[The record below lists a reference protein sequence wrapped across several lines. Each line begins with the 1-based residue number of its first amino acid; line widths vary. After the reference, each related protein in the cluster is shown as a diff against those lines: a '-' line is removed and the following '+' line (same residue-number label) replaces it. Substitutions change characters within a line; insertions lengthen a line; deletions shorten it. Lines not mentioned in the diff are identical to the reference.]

1 MGIIGNLGNS
11 VGSISAIPATYD
23 VSSCECEW
31 FENEDLEVAVFLG
44 RLGLTVNLT
53 DAMNCQWTRTNNSP
67 FKGKRIA
74 MLFFSSG
81 ES

>member
-1 MGIIGNLGNS
+1 M
-11 VGSISAIPATYD
+11 
-23 VSSCECEW
+23 
-31 FENEDLEVAVFLG
+31 AVFLG

-53 DAMNCQWTRTNNSP
+53 DAMNCQWTRTNSSP

-74 MLFFSSG
+74 MLIFSCG